1 MTEFFIEM
9 AAQWGLAGIALAA
22 AGYVIWTSH
31 RDAKEKQKLY
41 EEKILGLET
50 RNNNSESLTSAMDR
64 LEKKIDDMG
73 CGQEQCH
80 ARLVAMEEKI
90 SDMETRVGEV
100 TSHNVKEESER
111 LVRVTKIAPSIHTLL
126 TGSMKDMRAD
136 HVFVALLHNGTRSIT
151 GIPFMKM
158 DVIVEK
164 YDPLKNLSDVD
175 YATSYKDED
184 LMNHDKMPGVIL
196 QNDFIDV
203 TLDEAGMDQMKHLD
217 MLAYRDIQKIGTK
230 RIMFE
235 CIRDIRGIA
244 MGFICAYSYTTADM
258 SLEKFRETAKT
269 LERIYRDV
277 CE

>member
-1 MTEFFIEM
+1 
-9 AAQWGLAGIALAA
+9 
-22 AGYVIWTSH
+22 
-31 RDAKEKQKLY
+31 
-41 EEKILGLET
+41 
-50 RNNNSESLTSAMDR
+50 
-64 LEKKIDDMG
+64 
-73 CGQEQCH
+73 
-80 ARLVAMEEKI
+80 
-90 SDMETRVGEV
+90 
-100 TSHNVKEESER
+100 
-111 LVRVTKIAPSIHTLL
+111 
-126 TGSMKDMRAD
+126 
-136 HVFVALLHNGTRSIT
+136 VALLHNGTRSIT